1 MRRLPSK
8 TNGLVTTAT
17 LSAPNSLASE
27 ATTGAAPLP
36 VPPPS
41 PDVMKI
47 MSAPSSASMIL
58 SVSSSA
64 ALRPTSGLAPA
75 PSPFVSFAPSCSFA
89 GACESFSA
97 CKSVLAA
104 MNSTPSSF
112 ARIMRFTA
120 LQPPPPTP
128 ITLIFAG
135 CNSSLKL
142 MRIPASLGVIVCR
155 PLPQIRRAP
164 LPGSRGAREHGF
176 QFGYQG
182 PWALRTGTAR
192 LRAGQHQ
199 SHNRGV
205 LRLSYL
211 FREVRQTFRLRNAH
225 GQMER
230 MLDEFIEA
238 AQARAASGE
247 NKSGGHLAIEACA
260 LEVVTNEREQFH
272 GARFDDVREHVRENL
287 ARRAVANAGDF
298 ERAIVFEECRSR
310 PAMAALDAFGFG
322 NRRAQAHR
330 KIVREMVTANGNDAD
345 VANHAGAIGEHFGRA
360 AADVEQAAAEV
371 ALVLGEACLGGSERL
386 QYGVA
391 DENSRFVRR
400 GYEILRRRDRRSDD
414 VNVGDEPL
422 ADHADGVADVILHVD
437 DEFVRK
443 DVKNFAIFRE
453 RDVAGG
459 VHGAAHVFA
468 LDVARAR
475 TQRDAASA
483 IHSANMMSGD
493 ADKRFFDG
501 NIGHAFGFFDG
512 AANRTDRGIEIDDQT
527 LAQAFGFGRAKRQK
541 FNDLAFDFRDQ
552 DRSLSA
558 ANIQP
563 HQVFVFLRQS
573 AAPRAILFSLLSC
586 PRWCRDSRPLAAYTA
601 NRSTAHARYGPA
613 TAKNCRR
620 AS

>member
-17 LSAPNSLASE
+17 LSAPSSLARE

-41 PDVMKI
+41 PEVMKI

-75 PSPFVSFAPSCSFA
+75 PRPLVSFAPSCNFA

-128 ITLIFAG
+128 MTLIFAG

-155 PLPQIRRAP
+155 PLHQIRRVSLA
-164 LPGSRGAREHGF
+164 GSRSACEHGF

-182 PWALRTGTAR
+182 PRALRTGTAR
-192 LRAGQHQ
+192 PCAGQHQ
-199 SHNRGV
+199 SHYRGV

-211 FREVRQTFRLRNAH
+211 FREVRQTFRLRDAH

-230 MLDEFIEA
+230 MLDEVI
-238 AQARAASGE
+238 QATQTRAASGE
-247 NKSGGHLAIEACA
+247 NKSRGHLAVEADT
-260 LEVVTNEREQFH
+260 LEVVANEREQFH

-287 ARRAVANAGDF
+287 ARRAVADAGDF
-298 ERAIVFEECRSR
+298 QSAIVFEECGGR
-310 PAMAALDAFGFG
+310 PAVAALDAFGFR

-330 KIVREMVTANGNDAD
+330 EIVGEMVAANRHDAN
-345 VANHAGAIGEHFGRA
+345 VANHARAVGEHFGGA
-360 AADVEQAAAEV
+360 AADVEQAAAKV
-371 ALVLGEACLGGSERL
+371 ALVLREAGFGGSERL
-386 QYGVA
+386 EHRVT
-391 DENSRFVRR
+391 DENARFVRS
-400 GYEILRRRDRRSDD
+400 GDEILRSRDRGSDD
-414 VNVGDEPL
+414 VNVGDQAL
-422 ADHADGVADVILHVD
+422 ADHPDGIANVVLHVH
-437 DEFVRK
+437 DEFVRE
-443 DVKNFAIFRE
+443 DVEDFAVFGKRN
-453 RDVAGG
+453 VAGG

-475 TQRDAASA
+475 AEGDAAAAVHATNVVAS
-483 IHSANMMSGD
+483 D
-493 ADKRFFDG
+493 ADKSFLDR
-501 NIGHAFGFFDG
+501 NI
-512 AANRTDRGIEIDDQT
+512 
-527 LAQAFGFGRAKRQK
+527 
-541 FNDLAFDFRDQ
+541 
-552 DRSLSA
+552 
-558 ANIQP
+558 
-563 HQVFVFLRQS
+563 
-573 AAPRAILFSLLSC
+573 
-586 PRWCRDSRPLAAYTA
+586 
-601 NRSTAHARYGPA
+601 
-613 TAKNCRR
+613 
-620 AS
+620 